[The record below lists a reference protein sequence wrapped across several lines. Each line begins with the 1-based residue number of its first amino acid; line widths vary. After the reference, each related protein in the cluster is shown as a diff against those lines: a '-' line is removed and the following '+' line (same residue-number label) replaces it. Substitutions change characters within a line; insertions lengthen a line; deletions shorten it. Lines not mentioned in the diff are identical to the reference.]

1 MRERLEWPFLAA
13 PVLQVVNLEP
23 MRNFPQIFR
32 VRQTF
37 ARPRVA
43 DIPGEVHAQLARL
56 ELRRRV
62 QPGQSVAITA
72 GSRGIANIAVI
83 LRAAVEHFRSIGAE
97 PFLVPAMGS
106 HGGGTAEGQRQVL
119 ESYGIT
125 EAAAGCP
132 IRASMETTIVGR
144 AAEGFP
150 LHIDRPACEADH
162 LLVCGRVKPHTA
174 LAGEFQSGLL
184 KMLLIGLGK
193 QDGANIHH
201 RAMEDLGFDQIV
213 RSAAPEILQKCHVA
227 AGLAIVEN
235 AYDET
240 ALIEAV
246 EPSQFLAREPQLL
259 ALAQQ
264 WMARLPF
271 DEVDVLLID
280 RMGKNISG
288 AGFDPNVVGRKFND
302 HHAVAGETPKVKRI
316 CLRSLTPESHGN
328 AIGLGV
334 AEFCRTQLL
343 RDMDLRATR
352 VNSLVSGH
360 IAAGMTPLDYE
371 TDRGMLQAALGT
383 VGLVEPQHARLLW
396 IADTLDLA
404 EVECSAAYL
413 EAARGRNDLEVIAE
427 LREMKFDATG
437 NLGTLRS

>member
-1 MRERLEWPFLAA
+1 MSS
-13 PVLQVVNLEP
+13 
-23 MRNFPQIFR
+23 FPRIFR

-37 ARPRVA
+37 ARPQVA
-43 DIPGEVHAQLARL
+43 DVVGEVLAQLAAL
-56 ELRRRV
+56 ELHRSV

-83 LRAAVEHFRSIGAE
+83 LRAAVAHFRSLRAK

-125 EAAAGCP
+125 ETSVGCP
-132 IRASMETTIVGR
+132 IRSSMATAIVGH

-150 LHIDRPACEADH
+150 LHVDRAACEADH
-162 LLVCGRVKPHTA
+162 VLVCGRVKPHTS
-174 LAGEFQSGLL
+174 LAGDFQSGLL

-193 QDGANIHH
+193 QTGANIYH
-201 RAMEDLGFDQIV
+201 RAIEDFSFDLIV
-213 RSAAPEILQKCHVA
+213 RSVAREVLQKCRVV

-240 ALIEAV
+240 ALIRAV
-246 EPSQFLAREPQLL
+246 ESAQFESREPELLGLAR
-259 ALAQQ
+259 Q

-271 DEVDVLLID
+271 DAVDVLLID

-288 AGFDPNVVGRKFND
+288 VGFDPNVVGRKFND
-302 HHAVAGETPKVKRI
+302 HQAVAGETPKVKRI

-328 AIGLGV
+328 AIGLGM

-343 RDMDLRATR
+343 RDMDVRKTR
-352 VNSLVSGH
+352 VNALTSGH
-360 IAAGMTPLDYE
+360 VAAGMTPLDYE
-371 TDRGMLQAALGT
+371 TDREMLQAALGT
-383 VGLVEPQHARLLW
+383 VGLVEPRHAQLLW

-413 EAARGRNDLEVIAE
+413 ESARGRSDLEIIAE
-427 LREMKFDATG
+427 PREMQFDAAG
-437 NLGTLRS
+437 NLVELRS